1 MGQPPG
7 EGRDR
12 ADCAGGTG
20 GTETSHVPRG
30 TERIPVVAASE
41 PGGAQTGLAHEAAA
55 AARPGLDAMP
65 GGDSRPLAGGMRVS
79 RTPLERATGA
89 GESPVGEAGIPAVR
103 HEREYHRTRE
113 IRWEAGSPT
122 TQG

>member
-1 MGQPPG
+1 M
-7 EGRDR
+7 
-12 ADCAGGTG
+12 
-20 GTETSHVPRG
+20 
-30 TERIPVVAASE
+30 
-41 PGGAQTGLAHEAAA
+41 AHEAAA
-55 AARPGLDAMP
+55 AARTGLDAMP
-65 GGDSRPLAGGMRVS
+65 GGHSRGLAGVMRAS

-89 GESPVGEAGIPAVR
+89 GESPVGEACITAVR